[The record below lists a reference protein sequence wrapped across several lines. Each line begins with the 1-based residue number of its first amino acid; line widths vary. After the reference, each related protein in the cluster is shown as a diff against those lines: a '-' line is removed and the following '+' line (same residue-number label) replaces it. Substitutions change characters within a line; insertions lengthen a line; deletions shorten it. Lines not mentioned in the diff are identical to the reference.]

1 MHVTKRVFCCIL
13 LDNKCGSF
21 WSWGSEGVLPNL
33 KYVSSSSNSKF
44 TFVFEQQMRKMI
56 SRNCVFSLYIL
67 LMFTGSFFSN
77 VSATRP
83 SKIVS
88 GILSNVVSALFKWM
102 WSLKPTA
109 KIGFVI
115 PNRSMMKFED
125 GYTVETVFDGSKL
138 GIEPYSVEVTPTGEL
153 LVLDSQNSNIHKVS
167 TGFSRY
173 RLPKLVAGSS
183 EGYSG
188 HVDGKPREA
197 RLNHPKGLTVDDRG
211 NIYVAD
217 TKNMAIRKISDTG
230 VVTIAGGNWVRGSG
244 HIDGPS
250 DSVKFSNDFDVQ
262 YVASSC
268 SILVVDRGNQAIR
281 EIQLHDDDCS
291 FHHYDGIAVLSAAMF
306 CGFMLALLQRRISA
320 MLSSPHDPRPPLQG
334 VHPSTYQK
342 PVKSVRPPLIPP
354 EVDEQEKEEDGFFDS
369 LGKLF
374 INTGSSLFEI
384 FSGLF
389 SSSKKKPINTH
400 HTNHHQFPPYFNTW
414 PMQETFVIPNRDP
427 PLSLE
432 TRNPNSRKSYPEKPR
447 HSNQSRYIYGK
458 HSGKHLHQQQQMQQ
472 LQQHHQ
478 MHYSLGPQTYY
489 QENNETTNEVVFG
502 AVQEQDRNREDMF
515 IKAVDYRNPSYSFQ
529 NLRSRYNYMGYAYDM
544 Y

>member
-1 MHVTKRVFCCIL
+1 
-13 LDNKCGSF
+13 
-21 WSWGSEGVLPNL
+21 
-33 KYVSSSSNSKF
+33 
-44 TFVFEQQMRKMI
+44 
-56 SRNCVFSLYIL
+56 
-67 LMFTGSFFSN
+67 
-77 VSATRP
+77 
-83 SKIVS
+83 
-88 GILSNVVSALFKWM
+88 
-102 WSLKPTA
+102 
-109 KIGFVI
+109 
-115 PNRSMMKFED
+115 MMKFEG

-138 GIEPYSVEVTPTGEL
+138 GIEPYSVEVTPSGEL
-153 LVLDSQNSNIHKVS
+153 LVLDSQNSNIHKIS
-167 TGFSRY
+167 TRFSRY
-173 RLPKLVAGSS
+173 RLPTLVAGSS

-230 VVTIAGGNWVRGSG
+230 VVTIAGGNWVRGS
-244 HIDGPS
+244 HYIDGAS

-291 FHHYDGIAVLSAAMF
+291 FHHYDGNLHLGIAVLSAAVF

-320 MLSSPHDPRPPLQG
+320 MFSSPHDPRSPLQH

-354 EVDEQEKEEDGFFDS
+354 EADEQEKEEDSFLDS

-384 FSGLF
+384 FGGLF
-389 SSSKKKPINTH
+389 SSSKKNPINTR
-400 HTNHHQFPPYFNTW
+400 HTNYHQFPPYFNTW
-414 PMQETFVIPNRDP
+414 PMQETFIIPNADP
-427 PLSLE
+427 PVSLE

-447 HSNQSRYIYGK
+447 QSNQPRYIYGK
-458 HSGKHLHQQQQMQQ
+458 HNGKHFNQQQQMQQ
-472 LQQHHQ
+472 LQQQHHQ
-478 MHYSLGPQTYY
+478 MHYSLGSQTYY

-502 AVQEQDRNREDMF
+502 AVQEQDRNREDML
-515 IKAVDYRNPSYSFQ
+515 IKGVDYRNPSYSFQ

-544 Y
+544 YR